1 MVRAMYRL
9 VLLAA
14 AALAACDQTENDR
27 PPTVEYITAAIL
39 QPSCGQFNCHSS
51 FRRESGYVFDTI
63 EEARKSLASIVV
75 AGDVEGSFL
84 NTVLTRTVKRMP
96 YDSPLLNKD
105 IALIQQWIDDG
116 AIGVT
121 R

>member
-27 PPTVEYITAAIL
+27 PPTIEYITAAIL
-39 QPSCGQFNCHSS
+39 QPSCGQATCHSS
-51 FRRESGYVFDTI
+51 FRRAEGYAFDTL
-63 EEARKSLASIVV
+63 EEARKSLAGLVI

-96 YDSPLLNKD
+96 YDAPLQNKD
-105 IALIQQWIDDG
+105 IALIQRWIDEG

-121 R
+121 P